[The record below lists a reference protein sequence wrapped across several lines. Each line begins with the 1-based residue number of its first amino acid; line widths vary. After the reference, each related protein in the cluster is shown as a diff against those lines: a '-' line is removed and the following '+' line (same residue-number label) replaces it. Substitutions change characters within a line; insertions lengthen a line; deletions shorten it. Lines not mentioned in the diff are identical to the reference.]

1 MYTYRSEKLG
11 HELSLATA
19 PGLGAALLTAGCTA
33 VLAAG
38 ASPSR
43 RFVNVA
49 AALKVA
55 LVLRGSHL
63 SNTTCL
69 TLKWQIMQQ
78 IQLAVLDKQ
87 RRRKQTRPYW
97 TRNLDKNSCCA
108 CWQER
113 LQK

>member
-1 MYTYRSEKLG
+1 MLYIYIYMYTYRSEKLG

-63 SNTTCL
+63 SNTEV
-69 TLKWQIMQQ
+69 
-78 IQLAVLDKQ
+78 A
-87 RRRKQTRPYW
+87 
-97 TRNLDKNSCCA
+97 NHAANSIGRIRQA
-108 CWQER
+108 TP
-113 LQK
+113 